1 MTLDSRSLLSYVD
14 RGLVL
19 NFTRAPPQ
27 ASLKVL
33 QTQLGGLAVDQEQA
47 DFRSTL
53 LAHSKRQSLCRCIVV
68 GLSARLPNRQWP
80 TAGPNYH

>member
-1 MTLDSRSLLSYVD
+1 MWVPACPLIPVKSETTTRLKKAGSRMTLDSRSLLSYVD

-33 QTQLGGLAVDQEQA
+33 QTQLGGLAVD
-47 DFRSTL
+47 
-53 LAHSKRQSLCRCIVV
+53 
-68 GLSARLPNRQWP
+68 
-80 TAGPNYH
+80 